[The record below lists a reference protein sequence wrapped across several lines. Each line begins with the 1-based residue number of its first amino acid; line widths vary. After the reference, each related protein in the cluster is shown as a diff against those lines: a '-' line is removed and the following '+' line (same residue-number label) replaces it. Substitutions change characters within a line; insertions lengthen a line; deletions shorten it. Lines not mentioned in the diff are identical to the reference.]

1 MQATPRA
8 GAPVPSGV
16 RDSIAPGGKGL
27 KSEAIGAVSN
37 VVIGVSSTAP
47 AYSLAATLGAIVA
60 IKGIGLSAPAV
71 LVVSFLPMVC
81 IALGYY
87 YMNRADPDCG
97 TTFAWVTRAMGPR
110 LGWLNGW
117 VIVAADIVVM
127 ASLSQIAGTYTF
139 LLVGATSLASST
151 LAVSI
156 VGGLFIVGMVAI
168 CMVGVELNAKTQGVL
183 LGAEV
188 TILTAFAIVAF
199 VKGASTHP
207 SGYVAPSL
215 SWINPFHIPTFNA
228 LIDGVLLGLFIYW
241 GWDAGVAVNEE
252 SRDSASGPGRSA
264 VISTLLLV
272 VLFVVV
278 SYAAQSYAGPQLLV
292 NNSSDVLSALGARTF
307 GSGWDKLL
315 ILAVL
320 TSASA
325 STQTTILPTARTLS
339 MARWGAIP
347 KAFGE
352 VHPRFQ
358 TPWVSAISFGIVSIV
373 WFVTLEALSKHVLTD
388 SVTGLGFLIAFYYGF
403 TGLACTVYYRRTLM
417 RSAKN
422 FLFTGVLPLIGFLAL
437 AFVFVRAYTNYSKS
451 GAGASPPLLGVQI
464 PIVIG
469 IGSVLLGLVLLV
481 PSMIVYR
488 GGYFRRRPETAT
500 ADALEL
506 APVDQPL
513 LSSDRTSSDQDKPSD
528 PTTATGTAGRNR

>member
-1 MQATPRA
+1 MEVAPDSSA
-8 GAPVPSGV
+8 SGAP
-16 RDSIAPGGKGL
+16 APTPISEPGKGL
-27 KSEAIGAVSN
+27 KTGAIGAVSN

-71 LVVSFLPMVC
+71 LVVSFLPMLC

-97 TTFAWVTRAMGPR
+97 TTFAWVTRALGPQ

-139 LLVGATSLASST
+139 LLFGAHSLAGSAP
-151 LAVSI
+151 AVTV
-156 VGGLFIVGMVAI
+156 VGVAWIVGMVAI
-168 CMVGVELNAKTQGVL
+168 CMVGVELNAKTQAVL

-188 TILTAFAIVAF
+188 TILTAFAIVSF
-199 VKGASTHP
+199 VKGAATHP
-207 SGYVAPSL
+207 PGYVAPSL
-215 SWINPFHIPTFNA
+215 TWIDPFHIASFNA
-228 LIDGVLLGLFIYW
+228 LINGVLLGLFIYW

-252 SRDSASGPGRSA
+252 SRNSASGPGRSA

-272 VLFVVV
+272 AVFVVV
-278 SYAAQSYAGPQLLV
+278 SYAAQSYAGPGFLV
-292 NNSSDVLSALGARTF
+292 DNSGDVLSALGARTF

-325 STQTTILPTARTLS
+325 STQTTILPTARTTLS
-339 MARWGAIP
+339 MARWSAIP
-347 KAFGE
+347 KAFGK

-358 TPWVSAISFGIVSIV
+358 TPWVSTISFGIVSIV
-373 WFVTLEALSKHVLTD
+373 WFVGLEILSRHVLVD
-388 SVTGLGFLIAFYYGF
+388 SVTGLGFLIEFYYGF
-403 TGLACTVYYRRTLM
+403 TGLACTIYYRRTLL

-422 FLFTGVLPLIGFLAL
+422 FLFAGILPLLGFLAL
-437 AFVFVRAYTNYSKS
+437 AFVFVRAYMNYSQS
-451 GAGASPPLLGVQI
+451 GAAASPPLLGIQI

-469 IGSVLLGLVLLV
+469 IGSVLLGLLALI
-481 PSMIVYR
+481 PSYAAYR
-488 GGYFRRRPETAT
+488 GGYFRRRPEA
-500 ADALEL
+500 AANALEL
-506 APVDQPL
+506 G
-513 LSSDRTSSDQDKPSD
+513 PSD
-528 PTTATGTAGRNR
+528 GPHLSVDKVRLHHDQA

>member
-1 MQATPRA
+1 M
-8 GAPVPSGV
+8 GVAPI
-16 RDSIAPGGKGL
+16 SIAAAAPAPDPIIVPRGKGL
-27 KSEAIGAVSN
+27 KSGAIGAVSN

-71 LVVSFLPMVC
+71 LIVSFLPMVC

-97 TTFAWVTRAMGPR
+97 TTFAWVTRAMGPQ

-139 LLVGATSLASST
+139 LLIGAHSLASST
-151 LAVSI
+151 VAVTI
-156 VGGLFIVGMVAI
+156 VGVVWIIGMVAI
-168 CMVGVELNAKTQGVL
+168 CMVGVELNAKTQAVL

-188 TILTAFAIVAF
+188 AILTAFAVVAF

-215 SWINPFHIPTFNA
+215 SWINPFHIPTFNS

-272 VLFVVV
+272 VVFVVV
-278 SYAAQSYAGPQLLV
+278 SYAAQSFAGPQLLA
-292 NNSSDVLSALGARTF
+292 NNSNDVLSALGARTF
-307 GSGWDKLL
+307 GSGWDRLL

-325 STQTTILPTARTLS
+325 STQTTILPTARTTLS

-358 TPWVSAISFGIVSIV
+358 TPWVSTISFGIVSIV
-373 WFVTLEALSKHVLTD
+373 WFVCLEVFSKHVLID

-403 TGLACTVYYRRTLM
+403 TGLACTIYYRRTLL
-417 RSAKN
+417 RSVKN
-422 FLFTGVLPLIGFLAL
+422 FVFAGVLPMLGFLAL
-437 AFVFVRAYTNYSKS
+437 AFVFVRAYMNYSQS

-469 IGSVLLGLVLLV
+469 LGSVLLGLLLLI
-481 PSMIVYR
+481 PSYAAYR
-488 GGYFRRRPETAT
+488 GGYFRRRPEVAA

-506 APVDQPL
+506 APDDQPH
-513 LSSDRTSSDQDKPSD
+513 LSRDNVLIAPAQTL
-528 PTTATGTAGRNR
+528 